1 MEAEEAQSSRQF
13 QAPRPP
19 DEQESMDDIHWE
31 DTDMVEGDAV
41 TKETG
46 VGNSRFCS
54 IDDLKR
60 VNKFNIL
67 ALTDPVICG
76 RSGGI
81 WILWRV
87 SLKIIKSSRH
97 LIHAQID
104 DGGGREKVLWCQKSW
119 CLWIAHGDRNTSYFH
134 AKTLIRRQKN
144 KIHCLKDA
152 NNNWLWEEDKLKQM
166 AIEYYRKLFTR
177 EESSAS

>member
-19 DEQESMDDIHWE
+19 DEQGRNI
-31 DTDMVEGDAV
+31 
-41 TKETG
+41 G

-104 DGGGREKVLWCQKSW
+104 DGGGRVWFCTIMYEVLAWK
-119 CLWIAHGDRNTSYFH
+119 
-134 AKTLIRRQKN
+134 
-144 KIHCLKDA
+144 
-152 NNNWLWEEDKLKQM
+152 
-166 AIEYYRKLFTR
+166 
-177 EESSAS
+177 